1 VRRGKDERLP
11 KDKDGR
17 RTHTLA
23 NVYSEMIYQIC
34 SDYPG
39 LPDAR
44 DLTQTEI
51 RLFYEANRSN
61 LHERTK
67 PR

>member
-1 VRRGKDERLP
+1 MRRGADARLP
-11 KDKDGR
+11 RDPQGR

-23 NVYSEMIYQIC
+23 NVYSEMIFQIC
-34 SDYPG
+34 ADYPG
-39 LPDAR
+39 IPDVR
-44 DLTQTEI
+44 DLSQSEI
-51 RLFYEANRSN
+51 RHFYEANRKN